1 MAELAL
7 DADSGE
13 IIAHVMTDQ
22 NAGDATQVEALLDQI
37 DDPVDQFTADGAHD
51 GNQLMT
57 PSPSIAP
64 APRWSFRHAPMRW
77 NGQTPISPIKETVI
91 SLRPTPMDG

>member
-1 MAELAL
+1 MAGREALCQVPSAMAELAL

-37 DDPVDQFTADGAHD
+37 DDPFGQFTADGAYDAITKH
-51 GNQLMT
+51 L
-57 PSPSIAP
+57 
-64 APRWSFRHAPMRW
+64 
-77 NGQTPISPIKETVI
+77 
-91 SLRPTPMDG
+91 LR